1 MFLKLLIQKLTL
13 LIFVAVSAGIAPRGD
28 DDQQL
33 CEQLRAQGAAPTQPT
48 LPIVKL
54 MMVQSRSHNIISIG

>member
-1 MFLKLLIQKLTL
+1 MQNFDHSDCHVFEIIQIQKLTL

-33 CEQLRAQGAAPTQPT
+33 CEQLKAQGAAPTQPT
-48 LPIVKL
+48 LPTVKL
-54 MMVQSRSHNIISIG
+54 